1 MTPKEK
7 ALELYNKFR
16 NEIPVMSAN
25 VRGKRIALIAVDEII
40 GEISTNRKLDW
51 INERRDGEEFIVY
64 WKEVKSEIEKL

>member
-40 GEISTNRKLDW
+40 GEISTNRKFDW
-51 INERRDGEEFIVY
+51 INERNGGEEFIVY